1 MDADSPRDR
10 VRRLAGWLDASPA
23 ELAGLV
29 VLVLG
34 AGAVAAVLWWTGR
47 PVAVPAAPPVSAAQ
61 VPGDTATELV
71 GGDTVTV
78 HVAGAVASPGL
89 VRLPIGAR
97 VADAVER
104 AGGLL
109 LDADPGVLNL
119 ARPLVDGERV
129 DVPRLGDTA
138 AGPAGA
144 GDAAAAAT
152 DAEGRVD
159 LNRATAADLEELPGV
174 GPVLAQR
181 ILDWREENGPFT
193 AVGQLR
199 EVSGIGESTFQALAE
214 QVTV

>member
-23 ELAGLV
+23 ELVGLV

-61 VPGDTATELV
+61 GPGETATELV

-109 LDADPGVLNL
+109 LDADPSGLNL
-119 ARPLVDGERV
+119 ARPLADGERV
-129 DVPRLGDTA
+129 DVPRLGDVVA
-138 AGPAGA
+138 VAGGS
-144 GDAAAAAT
+144 GDASAPAV
-152 DAEGRVD
+152 DADGRVD

-181 ILDWREENGPFT
+181 ILDWREDNGPFT

-199 EVSGIGESTFQALAE
+199 EVSGIGERTFQALAE